1 MKIVVTMEVTQT
13 HRQWLQD
20 AAGGAEIHFMTD
32 VTNQAAKAALKQADV
47 VIGNVPPALLA
58 DMPNLKWLQLNSA
71 GANQYCAAGV
81 LRDDVILTNATGAY
95 GVAIAEH
102 MVGVVLAMMKKLYL
116 YYDNQ
121 KQRQWQ
127 DEGHVQSIAG
137 ATVVIVGYGDI
148 GRRFGLL
155 MKAFGAAKVIG
166 VRRRHGTVPPEV
178 DEMITLDELD
188 AVLPTADIVTA
199 SLPETAATYHT
210 FDADRFAKMKE
221 GSFFVN
227 VGRGTSVDQDALV
240 QAVQSGRPAYA
251 ALDVTDP
258 EPLPA
263 DSPLW
268 TTSGIYVTPHVSGGY
283 HATMTHDTIVQIAAA
298 NLRRFRQG
306 EALANLVDR
315 TTGYKR

>member
-20 AAGGAEIHFMTD
+20 AAGSADIQFDTD
-32 VTNQAAKAALKQADV
+32 VASKAAQDALRQADV
-47 VIGNVPPALLA
+47 VIGNVPPQMLA
-58 DMPNLKWLQLNSA
+58 AMANLKWLQLNSA
-71 GANQYCAAGV
+71 GANQYCADGV

-102 MVGVVLAMMKKLYL
+102 MVGVVLAMMKKLYR
-116 YYDNQ
+116 YYDHQ

-137 ATVVIVGYGDI
+137 STVVIVGYGDI
-148 GRRFGLL
+148 GRHFGRL

-166 VRRRHGTVPPEV
+166 VRRRHGAVPPEV

-199 SLPETAATYHT
+199 SLPETAATYHA
-210 FDADRFAKMKE
+210 FDADRLAKMKA

-240 QAVQSGRPAYA
+240 QAVRQGRPAYA

-268 TTSGIYVTPHVSGGY
+268 TTPGIYVTPHVSGGY
-283 HATMTHDTIVQIAAA
+283 HATVTHDTIVQIAVA

-306 EALANLVDR
+306 EELENLVDR